1 MAKNAGNAAVH
12 LVDGEDAVETVREEA
27 TAKVADAEVRAEAK
41 PAAPVVAEKKAAPRK
56 GGRGRLV
63 LSVIVLAA
71 LAGGAYYGH
80 EWWTNGRFMASTDD
94 AYIGGDISY
103 VAPKVGGYVK
113 TVNAKANDYV
123 KAGTPLVTLDD
134 GDYRIALEQARA
146 QLATQQLSLKL
157 IDAQRLVAV
166 ATQQQAQAK
175 LKASEA
181 ALHGAQLAQDRA
193 SKLQS
198 QEVASASSLDK
209 ANVTLEQ
216 AQADVGAS
224 NAAIQ
229 SAVANISAI
238 DAQHAQAESMIKS
251 LQLAIEKAER
261 DESFT
266 VLRAP
271 FDGIVGNLSVQ
282 EGDLVTPGMRL
293 AAVVPSDALYID
305 ANFKETQIASI
316 QPGQTVGIHVD
327 ALGDKHIE
335 GKVLSI
341 SPASGAVFSLLPAE
355 NATGNFTKIT
365 QRLPVRISIPKD
377 ALATHRLMAGLSVVV
392 DVDTRTT
399 PATPKTASAQ

>member
-1 MAKNAGNAAVH
+1 MAKNAGNAAVQ
-12 LVDGEDAVETVREEA
+12 LVDSEDAADTVDGAATSKTAEA
-27 TAKVADAEVRAEAK
+27 DVRADVK
-41 PAAPVVAEKKAAPRK
+41 PAAAAAQSKASPRK
-56 GGRGRLV
+56 TGRGRLV
-63 LSVIVLAA
+63 LGVILLAA
-71 LAGGAYYGH
+71 LSAGAYYGH
-80 EWWTNGRFMASTDD
+80 EWWVNGRFMVSTDD
-94 AYIGGDISY
+94 AYIGGDINY

-113 TVNAKANDYV
+113 TVNVKANDYV
-123 KAGTPLVTLDD
+123 KAGDPLVTLDD
-134 GDYRIALEQARA
+134 GDYRIALEQAKA
-146 QLATQQLSLKL
+146 QLATQELALKS

-166 ATQQQAQAK
+166 ASKVQAEAK
-175 LKASEA
+175 LRASQA
-181 ALHGAQLAQDRA
+181 ALHGAQLTQDRA

-198 QEVASASSLDK
+198 KDFASASSLDS
-209 ANVTLEQ
+209 ANVALEQ
-216 AQADVGAS
+216 AEADVGAS
-224 NAAIQ
+224 NAAIA
-229 SAVANISAI
+229 SAVANIAAI
-238 DAQHAQAESMIKS
+238 DAQHEQSQSTIKS
-251 LQLAIEKAER
+251 LQLAIDKAER
-261 DESFT
+261 DEAFT

-282 EGDLVTPGMRL
+282 EGDLVTQGMRL

-316 QPGQTVGIHVD
+316 HPGQTVGIHVD
-327 ALGDKHIE
+327 ALGNKDIE

-399 PATPKTASAQ
+399 PATPKSASAQ

>member
-1 MAKNAGNAAVH
+1 MAKNAGNAAVQ
-12 LVDGEDAVETVREEA
+12 LVDSDEAGETAREEA
-27 TAKVADAEVRAEAK
+27 TSKAAEADVRAEAK
-41 PAAPVVAEKKAAPRK
+41 PVQSVADKKAAPRK
-56 GGRGRLV
+56 SGRGRLV
-63 LSVIVLAA
+63 LGVIA
-71 LAGGAYYGH
+71 LAVLSGAAYYGH
-80 EWWTNGRFMASTDD
+80 EWWTNGRFMVSTDD
-94 AYIGGDISY
+94 AYIGGDINY

-113 TVNAKANDYV
+113 TVNVKANDYV

-146 QLATQQLSLKL
+146 QLATQQLALKS

-166 ATQQQAQAK
+166 AAQQQAQAK

-181 ALHGAQLAQDRA
+181 TLHGAQLAQDRA

-198 QEVASASSLDK
+198 QDVASASSLDK

-229 SAVANISAI
+229 SAVANIAAT
-238 DAQHAQAESMIKS
+238 DAQHAQAESAIKS

-305 ANFKETQIASI
+305 ANFKETQIGEI
-316 QPGQTVGIHVD
+316 HPGQTVGIHVD

-377 ALATHRLMAGLSVVV
+377 ALETHRLMAGLSVVV

-399 PATPKTASAQ
+399 PSTPKTASAQ

>member
-1 MAKNAGNAAVH
+1 MAKNAGKAAVH
-12 LVDGEDAVETVREEA
+12 LVDGDQAEEIVRDEA
-27 TAKVADAEVRAEAK
+27 TSKSAEAEVHAEVK
-41 PAAPVVAEKKAAPRK
+41 PAATVKENKAPARK
-56 GGRGRLV
+56 SGRGRLV
-63 LSVIVLAA
+63 LGVIVLAA

-80 EWWTNGRFMASTDD
+80 EWWTNGRFMVSTDD
-94 AYIGGDISY
+94 AYIGGDINY

-113 TVNAKANDYV
+113 TVNVKANEYV
-123 KAGTPLVTLDD
+123 KAGDPLVTLDD

-146 QLATQQLSLKL
+146 QLATQQLALKS

-166 ATQQQAQAK
+166 AAQQQAQAK
-175 LKASEA
+175 LRASQA
-181 ALHGAQLAQDRA
+181 ALHGAQLTQQRA
-193 SKLQS
+193 STLQS
-198 QEVASASSLDK
+198 KEFASASSLDT
-209 ANVTLEQ
+209 ANVALEQ

-229 SAVANISAI
+229 SAIANIAAI
-238 DAQHAQAESMIKS
+238 DAQHAQAESSIKS

-282 EGDLVTPGMRL
+282 EGDLVSPGMRI

-316 QPGQTVGIHVD
+316 QPGQSVGIHVD
-327 ALGDKHIE
+327 ALGDKEIE

-377 ALATHRLMAGLSVVV
+377 ALETHRLMAGLSVVV

>member
-12 LVDGEDAVETVREEA
+12 LVDGEQAEEIVREEA
-27 TAKVADAEVRAEAK
+27 TGKTADAEGRAEAK
-41 PAAPVVAEKKAAPRK
+41 PAPAAAPTKAAQRK
-56 GGRGRLV
+56 GGRGRLI
-63 LSVIVLAA
+63 LGVIALGVVSAA
-71 LAGGAYYGH
+71 AYYGH
-80 EWWTNGRFMASTDD
+80 EWWTTGRFMVSTDD
-94 AYIGGDISY
+94 AYIGGDINY

-113 TVNAKANDYV
+113 TVNVKANDYV
-123 KAGTPLVTLDD
+123 KAGDPLVTLDD

-146 QLATQQLSLKL
+146 QLATQQLSLKS

-166 ATQQQAQAK
+166 AAQQQAQAK
-175 LKASEA
+175 LRASQA
-181 ALHGAQLAQDRA
+181 ALHGAQLAQQRA
-193 SKLQS
+193 STLQS
-198 QEVASASSLDK
+198 KEFASASSLDT
-209 ANVTLEQ
+209 ANVALEQ

-229 SAVANISAI
+229 SAVANIAAI
-238 DAQHAQAESMIKS
+238 DAQHAQAESAIKS
-251 LQLAIEKAER
+251 MQLAIDKAER

-327 ALGDKHIE
+327 ALGDKKIE

-365 QRLPVRISIPKD
+365 QRLPVRIAIPKD

>member
-12 LVDGEDAVETVREEA
+12 LVDEDAEDATLEVT
-27 TAKVADAEVRAEAK
+27 TAKVADAEVHVEAK
-41 PAAPVVAEKKAAPRK
+41 PAATVVTTKAKPK
-56 GGRGRLV
+56 SGRGRIV
-63 LSVIVLAA
+63 LGAIVLAA
-71 LAGGAYYGH
+71 LAGAAHFGYD
-80 EWWTNGRFMASTDD
+80 WWTNGRFMVSTDD
-94 AYIGGDISY
+94 AYIGGDINY
-103 VAPKVGGYVK
+103 VAPKVTGYVK
-113 TVNAKANDYV
+113 SVNVKANQFV
-123 KAGTPLVTLDD
+123 KAGDALITLDD
-134 GDYRIALEQARA
+134 GDYKIALEQARA
-146 QLATQQLSLKL
+146 ALATQQLALKS

-166 ATQQQAQAK
+166 ASKEQAEAK
-175 LKASEA
+175 LRAAQA

-198 QEVASASSLDK
+198 KDFASASALDN

-229 SAVANISAI
+229 SAVANIAAI
-238 DAQHAQAESMIKS
+238 DAQYAQAKSTIKS
-251 LQLAIEKAER
+251 LQLAVDKAER

-266 VLRAP
+266 VLRAQ
-271 FDGIVGNLSVQ
+271 FDGIVGNMSVQ

-305 ANFKETQIASI
+305 ANFKETQIADI

-327 ALGDKHIE
+327 ALGDKEIQ

-365 QRLPVRISIPKD
+365 QRLPVRIAIPKD
-377 ALATHRLMAGLSVVV
+377 ALDTHRLMAGLSVVV

-399 PATPKTASAQ
+399 PDTPRTASAAE

>member
-1 MAKNAGNAAVH
+1 MAKNAGNAAVQ
-12 LVDGEDAVETVREEA
+12 LVDGEEAVENVREEA
-27 TAKVADAEVRAEAK
+27 TSRAVDAEVRAEAK
-41 PAAPVVAEKKAAPRK
+41 PAAPLAEKKAAPRK
-56 GGRGRLV
+56 SGRGRLV
-63 LSVIVLAA
+63 LGVIVLAA

-80 EWWTNGRFMASTDD
+80 EWWTNGRFMVSTDD
-94 AYIGGDISY
+94 AYIGGDINY

-113 TVNAKANDYV
+113 TVNVKANDYV
-123 KAGTPLVTLDD
+123 KAGDPLVTLDD

-146 QLATQQLSLKL
+146 QLATQQLSLKS

-166 ATQQQAQAK
+166 ASVQQAQAK

-181 ALHGAQLAQDRA
+181 ALHGAQLTQDRA

-198 QEVASASSLDK
+198 QDVASASSLDK
-209 ANVTLEQ
+209 ANVALEQ

-224 NAAIQ
+224 NAAIE
-229 SAVANISAI
+229 SANANIKAI

-251 LQLAIEKAER
+251 LELAIEKAER

-282 EGDLVTPGMRL
+282 DGDLVTPGMRL

-316 QPGQTVGIHVD
+316 QPGQSVGIHVD

-399 PATPKTASAQ
+399 PVSPKTASAQ

>member
-1 MAKNAGNAAVH
+1 MAKNVGNAAVH
-12 LVDGEDAVETVREEA
+12 LIDGEEAEEIVRDEA
-27 TAKVADAEVRAEAK
+27 ASKAAEADDRAEAK
-41 PAAPVVAEKKAAPRK
+41 PAAPVAPKKAAPRK

-63 LSVIVLAA
+63 LGVIVLAA

-80 EWWTNGRFMASTDD
+80 QWWVNGRFMVSTDD
-94 AYIGGDISY
+94 AYIGGDINY

-113 TVNAKANDYV
+113 TVNVKANDYV
-123 KAGTPLVTLDD
+123 KAGDPLVTLDD

-146 QLATQQLSLKL
+146 QLVTQQLSLKS

-166 ATQQQAQAK
+166 AAQEQAQAK
-175 LKASEA
+175 LKASQA
-181 ALHGAQLAQDRA
+181 ALHGAQLAQQRA
-193 SKLQS
+193 STLQS
-198 QEVASASSLDK
+198 KEFASASSLDT
-209 ANVTLEQ
+209 ANVALEQ

-229 SAVANISAI
+229 SAVANIAAI
-238 DAQHAQAESMIKS
+238 DAQHAQAESAIKS
-251 LQLAIEKAER
+251 LQLAIDKAER

-282 EGDLVTPGMRL
+282 EGDLVSPGMRI
-293 AAVVPSDALYID
+293 AAVVPADALYID
-305 ANFKETQIASI
+305 ANFKETQIAEI

-327 ALGDKHIE
+327 ALGDKKIE